1 MNRKFDKS
9 NKCDPTLY
17 QGAFIFQTDGG
28 RCGEVPREAT
38 GEIWPI
44 GRGEGRV
51 VEQDTPHKAPHYF
64 SAPPPP
70 LLWETWL
77 NVPLQEHNSVKAT
90 VHCYSFIWI
99 TSGMR
104 QRTKQNRCRWVNPV
118 CAQTAINAQ
127 TGRTSHCIWN
137 MCHCWTISL
146 TRVLVLPWPVV
157 GLWRGVEL

>member
-1 MNRKFDKS
+1 MVRVRTIKYIQGMNRKFDKS

-64 SAPPPP
+64 SAPPPTP
-70 LLWETWL
+70 PVGDLAECASPGAQLSQGNSALLFIYL
-77 NVPLQEHNSVKAT
+77 NNK
-90 VHCYSFIWI
+90 
-99 TSGMR
+99 
-104 QRTKQNRCRWVNPV
+104 
-118 CAQTAINAQ
+118 
-127 TGRTSHCIWN
+127 WN
-137 MCHCWTISL
+137 
-146 TRVLVLPWPVV
+146 
-157 GLWRGVEL
+157 EAENEAE